1 MENFLGTIVQIITV
15 LGFMAVLVKLLI
27 VNPLQTAITALN
39 DAVKELK
46 TVLTRIEEEQKNI
59 GNRLART
66 EESLKS
72 VHKRVDKLEGKVH
85 E

>member
-15 LGFMAVLVKLLI
+15 LGFMAVLVKSLI
-27 VNPLQTAITALN
+27 INPLQIAITALN

-59 GNRLART
+59 GNRLARA

-72 VHKRVDKLEGKVH
+72 VHKRVDRLEGKVH
-85 E
+85 D